1 MNNQKSLDAVMIGR
15 AGVDLYGEQI
25 GGRLED
31 MGSFAKYIGGSPTNT
46 SIGASRLGLKTALI
60 TRVGNDA
67 MGSFIREELNRE
79 GVETGHVKTDP
90 DRLTALVL
98 LGIRD
103 TESFPLIFYREN
115 CADMAIC
122 EDDISEA
129 LIASAKAVVTSGTH
143 FSTETTKAANMR
155 ALSLAAKHG
164 TRRVID
170 LDYRP
175 VLWGLADKGDGETRF
190 VSNENV
196 TAHLQ
201 DVLSHMDL
209 IVGTEEEFH
218 IAGGSTDTVQAL
230 RAIRSISSAT
240 FVLKLGA
247 QGCAVYEAEIPDRVE
262 GGLVVEGFP
271 IEVFNVLGAGDAFM
285 GGLLRGYL
293 RDEDW
298 TTACRYANAC
308 GAFAVSRHACAPSY
322 PSEEEMQTFI
332 REGSAHFRLREDPAL
347 NQLHWGSTRQGD
359 WPNVL
364 AFAFDHRSQLEALC
378 DDPAKISAFKDLCA
392 EVTIEAIERHPGQQL
407 GVLCDQ
413 RLGQEALFAM
423 AEHPLWIASP
433 VELPSSRPL
442 RFEGGASLATM
453 LKEWPKH
460 LVVKCLCFTHPDDDD
475 ALWAE
480 QSASLLE
487 LFSVTRSLG
496 LELLL
501 EFIPPADMDRAEN
514 TIARSMAMTYALG
527 IYPDWWKLPAPK
539 SADWDAE
546 WAAWNR
552 VISENDPHCRG
563 VLLLGLAAPQDEVK
577 ASIARASEQALCKGF
592 AVGRTI
598 FGEAASQ
605 WFGDQISDSQA
616 KTLMARSFDDLIS
629 VWRS

>member
-1 MNNQKSLDAVMIGR
+1 MNNPKSLDAVLIGR

-25 GGRLED
+25 GGRLAD

-46 SIGASRLGLKTALI
+46 SIGAARLGLKTALI

-67 MGSFIREELNRE
+67 MGEFIREELQRE
-79 GVETGHVKTDP
+79 GVETRHVRTDP
-90 DRLTALVL
+90 ERLTALVL

-122 EDDISEA
+122 EDDISED
-129 LIASAKAVVTSGTH
+129 LIASARAVVTSGTH
-143 FSTETTKAANMR
+143 FSTAKTKAANMR

-164 TRRVID
+164 AKRVID

-190 VSNENV
+190 VSNETV

-218 IAGGSTDTVQAL
+218 IAGGSTDTIAAL
-230 RAIRSISSAT
+230 RAVRAISGAT

-247 QGCAVYEAEIPDRVE
+247 QGCAVFEGAIPDRVQDS
-262 GGLVVEGFP
+262 LVVEGFP

-293 RDEDW
+293 RDEGW
-298 TTACRYANAC
+298 VTACRYANAC

-322 PSEEEMQTFI
+322 PSQEEMLTFI
-332 REGSAHFRLREDPAL
+332 NQGSAHFRLREDERL

-364 AFAFDHRSQLEALC
+364 AFAFDHRSQLQALC
-378 DDPAKISAFKDLCA
+378 DDPVRISTFKTLCA
-392 EVTIEAIERHPGQQL
+392 DVAIEAIARHPNRQI
-407 GVLCDQ
+407 GVLCDH

-423 AEHPLWIASP
+423 VEHPLWIASP
-433 VELPSSRPL
+433 IELPSSRPL
-442 RFEGGASLATM
+442 RFEGGASLATT
-453 LKEWPKH
+453 LKEWPKQS
-460 LVVKCLCFTHPDDDD
+460 VVKCLCMTHPDDDD
-475 ALWAE
+475 ALWKE
-480 QSASLLE
+480 QSNALLE
-487 LFSVTRSLG
+487 LFRVTRSLG

-501 EFIPPADMDRAEN
+501 EFIPPAEMASDHR
-514 TIARSMAMTYALG
+514 TIARSMEMTYALG
-527 IYPDWWKLPAPK
+527 IFPDWWKLPAPD
-539 SADWDAE
+539 ADRWDAE
-546 WAAWNR
+546 WAEWER
-552 VISENDPHCRG
+552 VIEQNDPHCRG
-563 VLLLGLAAPQDEVK
+563 VVLLGLAAPQSEVK
-577 ASIARASEQALCKGF
+577 ASLTRASERLLCKGF

-598 FGEAASQ
+598 FGDAAKG
-605 WFGDQISDSQA
+605 WFGGTLTDTEA
-616 KTLMARSFDDLIS
+616 KDMMAKSFDDLIAA
-629 VWRS
+629 WRS

>member
-1 MNNQKSLDAVMIGR
+1 MDNPKSLDAVMIGR

-67 MGSFIREELNRE
+67 MGRFIREELHRE
-79 GVETGHVKTDP
+79 GVATEHVKTDQE
-90 DRLTALVL
+90 RLTALVL

-122 EDDISEA
+122 EEDISEE

-143 FSTETTKAANMR
+143 FSTATTKAANMK

-164 TRRVID
+164 AKRVID

-190 VSNENV
+190 VSNDNV
-196 TAHLQ
+196 TSHLQ
-201 DVLSHMDL
+201 EVLSHMDL

-218 IAGGSTDTVQAL
+218 IAGGSTDTIKAL
-230 RAIRSISSAT
+230 RAIRQISTAT

-247 QGCAVYEAEIPDRVE
+247 QGCAVYENAIPDKVE
-262 GGLVVEGFP
+262 SGLVVEGFP

-298 TTACRYANAC
+298 VTACRFANAC

-322 PSEEEMQTFI
+322 PSWEEMQTFI
-332 REGSAHFRLREDPAL
+332 QEGSPHFRLREDPAL
-347 NQLHWGSTRQGD
+347 NQLHWGSTRQGE

-378 DDPAKISAFKDLCA
+378 EDPAKISQFKALCA
-392 EVTIEAIERHPGQQL
+392 EVTTDAINRHPNQQL
-407 GVLCDQ
+407 GVLCDH
-413 RLGQEALFAM
+413 RLGQEALFTM
-423 AEHPLWIASP
+423 AEHPLWMASP

-442 RFEGGASLATM
+442 KFEGGPSLATM
-453 LKEWPKH
+453 LKDWPKH

-480 QSASLLE
+480 QSASLMA
-487 LFSVTRSLG
+487 LFTVTRSLG

-501 EFIPPADMDRAEN
+501 EFIPPADMPRTET
-514 TIARSMAMTYALG
+514 TIARSMTMTYELG
-527 IYPDWWKLPAPK
+527 IYPDWWKLPAP
-539 SADWDAE
+539 SNDDWDSE
-546 WAAWNR
+546 WAAWQQ
-552 VISENDPHCRG
+552 VIEKHDPHCRG

-577 ASIARASEQALCKGF
+577 TSITRASQQPLCKGF

-598 FGEAASQ
+598 FGDAASQ
-605 WFGDQISDSQA
+605 WFRGQISDSEA

-629 VWRS
+629 AWRS

>member
-1 MNNQKSLDAVMIGR
+1 MDNPKSLDAVMIGR

-67 MGSFIREELNRE
+67 MGRFIREELHRE
-79 GVETGHVKTDP
+79 GVSTDHVKTDV

-122 EDDISEA
+122 EEDISEE

-143 FSTETTKAANMR
+143 FSTATTKAANMK
-155 ALSLAAKHG
+155 ALRLASKHG
-164 TRRVID
+164 AKRVID

-190 VSNENV
+190 VSNDNV

-201 DVLSHMDL
+201 EVLSHMDL

-218 IAGGSTDTVQAL
+218 IAGGSTDTIKAL
-230 RAIRSISSAT
+230 RAIRQISTAT

-247 QGCAVYEAEIPDRVE
+247 QGCAVYENAIPDKVE
-262 GGLVVEGFP
+262 NGLVVEGFP

-298 TTACRYANAC
+298 VTACRFANAC

-322 PSEEEMQTFI
+322 PSWEEMQTFI
-332 REGSAHFRLREDPAL
+332 EEGSPHFRLREDPAL
-347 NQLHWGSTRQGD
+347 NQLHWGSTRQGE

-378 DDPAKISAFKDLCA
+378 EDPAKISQFKTLCA
-392 EVTIEAIERHPGQQL
+392 EVTTDAINRHPNQQL
-407 GVLCDQ
+407 GVLCDH
-413 RLGQEALFAM
+413 RLGQEALFKM
-423 AEHPLWIASP
+423 AEHPLWMASP

-442 RFEGGASLATM
+442 KFEGGPSLATM

-460 LVVKCLCFTHPDDDD
+460 TVVKCLCFTHPDDDD

-480 QSASLLE
+480 QSASLLA
-487 LFSVTRSLG
+487 LFTVTRSLG

-501 EFIPPADMDRAEN
+501 EFIPPADMPQTET
-514 TIARSMAMTYALG
+514 TIARSMAMTYELG

-539 SADWDAE
+539 NDAWDAE
-546 WAAWNR
+546 WAAWQQ
-552 VISENDPHCRG
+552 VIEKYDPHCRG
-563 VLLLGLAAPQDEVK
+563 VLLLGLAAPQDDVK
-577 ASIARASEQALCKGF
+577 TSITRASQQPLCKGF

-598 FGEAASQ
+598 FGDAASQ
-605 WFGDQISDSQA
+605 WFQGQISDSEA

-629 VWRS
+629 AWRS

>member
-1 MNNQKSLDAVMIGR
+1 MDNPKSLDAVMIGR

-25 GGRLED
+25 GGRLAD

-67 MGSFIREELNRE
+67 MGSFIREELQRE
-79 GVETGHVKTDP
+79 GVATDHVKTDH

-122 EDDISEA
+122 EDDVSEA
-129 LIASAKAVVTSGTH
+129 LIASTKAVVTSGTH
-143 FSTETTKAANMR
+143 FSTPTTKAANMR
-155 ALSLAAKHG
+155 ALSLAAKYG
-164 TRRVID
+164 AKRVID

-190 VSNENV
+190 ISNDNV

-201 DVLSHMDL
+201 DVLSHLDL

-218 IAGGSTDTVQAL
+218 IAGGSTDTVEAL
-230 RAIRSISSAT
+230 RAIRRISSAT

-247 QGCAVYEAEIPDRVE
+247 QGCAVFENDIPESVE

-298 TTACRYANAC
+298 VTACRYANAC

-332 REGSAHFRLREDPAL
+332 RDGSPHFRLREDPAL
-347 NQLHWGSTRQGD
+347 NQLHWGSTRQGE
-359 WPNVL
+359 WPDVL

-378 DDPAKISAFKDLCA
+378 DNPSKIGAFKDLCG
-392 EVTIEAIERHPGQQL
+392 EVVIDAIKRHPNRQL

-413 RLGQEALFAM
+413 RLGQDALFAM

-442 RFEGGASLATM
+442 KFEGGPSLATM

-460 LVVKCLCFTHPDDDD
+460 LVVKCLCFTHPDDDET
-475 ALWAE
+475 LWAE
-480 QSASLLE
+480 QSASMLE
-487 LFSVTRSLG
+487 LFTVTRSLG

-501 EFIPPADMDRAEN
+501 EFIPPADMQRSET
-514 TIARSMAMTYALG
+514 TIVRSMAMTYELG

-539 SADWDAE
+539 SDHWDAE
-546 WAAWNR
+546 WQAWAD
-552 VISENDPHCRG
+552 VIEKHDPHCRG
-563 VLLLGLAAPQDEVK
+563 VLLLGLAAPQDDVK
-577 ASIARASEQALCKGF
+577 ASISRAGQQPLCKGF

-598 FGEAASQ
+598 FGKAASQ
-605 WFGDQISDSQA
+605 WFEGQISDSEA
-616 KTLMARSFDDLIS
+616 KDLMAHSFDDLIS
-629 VWRS
+629 AWRS